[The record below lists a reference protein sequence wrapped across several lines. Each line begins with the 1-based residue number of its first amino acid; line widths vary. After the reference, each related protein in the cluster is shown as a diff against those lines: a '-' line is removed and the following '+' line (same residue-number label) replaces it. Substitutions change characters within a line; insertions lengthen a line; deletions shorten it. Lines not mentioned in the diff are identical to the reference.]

1 MPLRKAGCGPVFSLV
16 YYIRDDSHETV
27 KEVNSRPST
36 AAVFYAIVTEDMEAL
51 EL

>member
-1 MPLRKAGCGPVFSLV
+1 MPLWKAGCGPVFSLV
-16 YYIRDDSHETV
+16 YYIRDNSHV

-36 AAVFYAIVTEDMEAL
+36 AAVFYASVTEDLEAL